1 MKRTVDDLHYN
12 RHVVL
17 YLTTNSHQ
25 REIINGLCVRRKTVP
40 IPLVD
45 FVWRTDDLTDGMYV
59 ASADARWDI
68 IFTRSHDGKT
78 RVMLCG
84 PTFKTLQVPYSPG
97 NKHIG
102 ICYKP
107 WAIFTNI
114 PVTTMLNVTKA
125 LPMPS
130 ADTFILQGITWK
142 CPTYEN
148 IDEFV
153 AKQEKRGCLKADPII
168 RDVLENKPVDMSLR
182 SIQRHFIKTIG
193 MSPRRVRQINSAR
206 MAVKLLQQGRTLS
219 EVAYELD
226 YADLPHMT
234 RMLRR
239 FTGYTSHGNKYRG
252 ETV

>member
-1 MKRTVDDLHYN
+1 
-12 RHVVL
+12 
-17 YLTTNSHQ
+17 
-25 REIINGLCVRRKTVP
+25 
-40 IPLVD
+40 
-45 FVWRTDDLTDGMYV
+45 V
-59 ASADARWDI
+59 A
-68 IFTRSHDGKT
+68 
-78 RVMLCG
+78 
-84 PTFKTLQVPYSPG
+84 YSPG

-107 WAIFTNI
+107 WAIFTDI
-114 PVTTMLNVTKA
+114 PITTMLNVTET

-130 ADTFILQGITWK
+130 EDTFVMQGVTWK
-142 CPTYEN
+142 FPTYES

-153 AKQEKRGCLKADPII
+153 AEQEKRGLLLADPII
-168 RDVLENKPVDMSLR
+168 QGVLENQPVDMSLR

-193 MSPRRVRQINSAR
+193 MSPRRVRQINAAR
-206 MAVKLLQQGRTLS
+206 KAVMLLQQGHTLS
-219 EVAYELD
+219 EVAYALD

>member
-1 MKRTVDDLHYN
+1 MGFVYEEKL
-12 RHVVL
+12 
-17 YLTTNSHQ
+17 SQ
-25 REIINGLCVRRKTVP
+25 S
-40 IPLVD
+40 PLVD
-45 FVWRTDDLTDGMYV
+45 FVWRTESLTEGVYI

-68 IFTRSHDGKT
+68 IFNRSPDGQT
-78 RVMLCG
+78 SALLSG
-84 PTFKTLQVPYSPG
+84 PSFKTTQVSYAPG
-97 NKHIG
+97 SKYIG

-107 WAIFTNI
+107 WVLFTGI
-114 PVTTMLNVTKA
+114 LMTTMLNRGEI

-130 ADTFILQGITWK
+130 KDTFVLQGITWK
-142 CPTYEN
+142 FPTYEN

-153 AKQEKRGCLKADPII
+153 AEQEKRGCLKADPII
-168 RDVLENKPVDMSLR
+168 QDVLENKPVDMSLR
-182 SIQRHFIKTIG
+182 SIQRHFIKTMG

-206 MAVKLLQQGRTLS
+206 TAVKLLQQGHTLS